1 MSTPDSQWKI
11 KPLLF
16 FNLAALFV
24 VASLW
29 LPLTGPLWKIIDVAF
44 FKWINQSLDGNP
56 NWQIFWACANHKW
69 ADWVEDVVI
78 LGFFIAYVR
87 MGGKTL
93 RPKKIA
99 ELLFCVLYIA
109 AILYFVN
116 TLLFRETIKIPRMSP
131 SLVVDSSIRLSELIP
146 WMKIKDSATRSFPG
160 DHATT
165 AILFAASYAYLARG
179 KLAVFA
185 CLYSI
190 FLCMPRLITGAHWLS
205 DILIGSGAIALIF
218 LSWAFCSPLFNRF
231 VTLTERLFT
240 FNRRKPMGSK

>member
-1 MSTPDSQWKI
+1 MTHNSQWKA
-11 KPLLF
+11 PSLLF
-16 FNLAALFV
+16 FHLLAILL
-24 VASLW
+24 VASLF
-29 LPLTGPLWKIIDVAF
+29 LPFTGKLWALLDVAF
-44 FKWINQSLDGNP
+44 FKWVNGSLDGNP
-56 NWQIFWACANHKW
+56 NWQLFWACANHKL

-87 MGGKTL
+87 TVHRTL
-93 RPKKIA
+93 RLKKIA

-116 TLLFRETIKIPRMSP
+116 TLLFRETIRIPRMSP
-131 SLVVDSSIRLSELIP
+131 SLVVDPSIRLSELIP
-146 WMKIKDSATRSFPG
+146 WMKIKDSAARSFPG

-179 KLAVFA
+179 KLALLA

-205 DILIGSGAIALIF
+205 DIVIGSGAIALIF
-218 LSWAFCSPLFNRF
+218 LSWAFCTPFFNRF

-240 FNRRKPMGSK
+240 FKRRKPAGSK